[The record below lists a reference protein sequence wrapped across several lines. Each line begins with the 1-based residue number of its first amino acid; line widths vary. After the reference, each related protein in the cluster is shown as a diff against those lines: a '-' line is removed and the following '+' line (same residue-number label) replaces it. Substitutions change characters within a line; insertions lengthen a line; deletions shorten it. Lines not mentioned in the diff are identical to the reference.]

1 MVIFKRG
8 KKQFLCPVSTTSIS
22 GKMLRACPLGCV
34 KAKKVIRE
42 IQHRFTKAKLC
53 LTNLNADCEEMPDHA
68 AKGTA
73 VDTIYDSMNI
83 P

>member
-8 KKQFLCPVSTTSIS
+8 KKQCLCPVSTTSVS
-22 GKMLRACPLGCV
+22 GKMHRACPLSCV
-34 KAKKVIRE
+34 KAKRAIRE
-42 IQHRFTKAKLC
+42 MQHRFTKGKLC
-53 LTNLNADCEEMPDHA
+53 LTNLNTCCDEMPSHA

-73 VDTIYDSMNI
+73 VDTIYDSLNI